1 MSGAAYP
8 PSQVIPPELAQAL
21 AELPF
26 WFVIGGQ
33 AVRCFAPYRPSR
45 DVDLGVDTPA
55 NLEAVLERLRGTGTV
70 EVIEEERGTVHL
82 LWDGVKVSVF
92 VLDRLVPYVE
102 QQRLT
107 VAGILATKLHAILDR
122 GLRRDFFDLYV
133 MLQRQRLGIA
143 ECLAAIRTVYRSEV
157 NDTLLLRALTYFD
170 DAEREAPLPG
180 EGPRDFAVVRDFF
193 IERVG
198 NLLVPPSRA
207 LDIQDHVVDVS
218 GSPQGRPPRSRR
230 TTGTRARRRAPAP
243 KTP

>member
-1 MSGAAYP
+1 MSGAVYP
-8 PSQVIPPELAQAL
+8 PSQVIPPGLASVL

-55 NLEAVLERLRGTGTV
+55 NLEAVLKRLRSTGTV
-70 EVIEEERGTVHL
+70 EVLEEERGTVHL

-92 VLDRLVPYVE
+92 VLDKLVPYVE

-133 MLQRQRLGIA
+133 MLQRERLGIA
-143 ECLAAIRTVYRSEV
+143 ECLAAIRGVYRSEV
-157 NDTLLLRALTYFD
+157 NDSLLLRALTYFD

-180 EGPRDFAVVRDFF
+180 EGPRDFASVREFF
-193 IERVG
+193 LERVG
-198 NLLVPPSRA
+198 NLLVPPTRA
-207 LDIQDHVVDVS
+207 LEIQDHVVDVS
-218 GSPQGRPPRSRR
+218 GTPHERPSRS
-230 TTGTRARRRAPAP
+230 RRAPALRGRR
-243 KTP
+243 